1 MKSMKKIFS
10 NDYLRLFIRRESRV
24 VVGNRCVNLWVLTAM
39 LVLTFLAIAFSNAS
53 LSYLKQ
59 KMDDPFTNWVNLPVE
74 SENDLY
80 QLEMT
85 FGDPSSQLT
94 EEYHIEHF
102 SVDYS
107 YHYIFFGKTPEK
119 LPYLGC
125 LFFQSF
131 INNPLLDAILTPSNI
146 VNGCSVPLE
155 ELNDD
160 MIGVIITKEQMD
172 IMGYT
177 DTTAYPAFI
186 NFHQASEGA
195 EQYGVTLYDGYA
207 MVPVPVLAVVRNL
220 PMNMDVV
227 ASLYFF
233 QQQQSVNLPFN
244 LNNPKYASTLMYAIE
259 DSIVAEEINNY
270 LYDNVDDD
278 VDVSLDAVY
287 MPYNRSFRNNHIVCV
302 EGAYEDLTHDYI
314 NELDQMVRENFPA
327 VELTRVYD
335 YDFSLTTPSTGSFVS
350 VQFNSEGLKN
360 IRSFADYLNAEFHID
375 IEMAQIQSKENFSA
389 VSVTATILT
398 WTIIFFALVSVIL
411 FIVNLLRTYFQ
422 RVKRNMGT
430 FKAFGM
436 SNRELIGIYILIL
449 IAIVS
454 GAIIISLVAVIVIQL
469 LLAIC
474 HLTYQGGSP
483 YLLLGNINTLFA
495 ILVILASSVLTVYW
509 VMKNQLSATPGDL
522 IYDR

>member
-1 MKSMKKIFS
+1 
-10 NDYLRLFIRRESRV
+10 
-24 VVGNRCVNLWVLTAM
+24 
-39 LVLTFLAIAFSNAS
+39 
-53 LSYLKQ
+53 
-59 KMDDPFTNWVNLPVE
+59 
-74 SENDLY
+74 
-80 QLEMT
+80 
-85 FGDPSSQLT
+85 
-94 EEYHIEHF
+94 
-102 SVDYS
+102 
-107 YHYIFFGKTPEK
+107 
-119 LPYLGC
+119 
-125 LFFQSF
+125 
-131 INNPLLDAILTPSNI
+131 
-146 VNGCSVPLE
+146 
-155 ELNDD
+155 
-160 MIGVIITKEQMD
+160 
-172 IMGYT
+172 
-177 DTTAYPAFI
+177 
-186 NFHQASEGA
+186 
-195 EQYGVTLYDGYA
+195 
-207 MVPVPVLAVVRNL
+207 
-220 PMNMDVV
+220 
-227 ASLYFF
+227 
-233 QQQQSVNLPFN
+233 
-244 LNNPKYASTLMYAIE
+244 
-259 DSIVAEEINNY
+259 
-270 LYDNVDDD
+270 
-278 VDVSLDAVY
+278 
-287 MPYNRSFRNNHIVCV
+287 
-302 EGAYEDLTHDYI
+302 
-314 NELDQMVRENFPA
+314 
-327 VELTRVYD
+327 VYD

>member
-1 MKSMKKIFS
+1 MKKIFS
-10 NDYLRLFIRRESRV
+10 NDYLRLFVRRESKV
-24 VVGNRCVNLWVLTAM
+24 VVGNRCVNLWVLTIM
-39 LVLTFLAIAFSNAS
+39 LVFTFLAIAFSNAS
-53 LSYLKQ
+53 LSYLQQ

-80 QLEMT
+80 RLQMY
-85 FGDPSSQLT
+85 FGDTTSVLNKQ
-94 EEYHIEHF
+94 YHIEHF

-131 INNPLLDAILTPSNI
+131 IDNPLLDAILKPSNI
-146 VNGCSVPLE
+146 VNDCAVSIDA
-155 ELNDD
+155 LNDEL
-160 MIGVIITKEQMD
+160 IGVIITKEQMEV
-172 IMGYT
+172 MGYT
-177 DTTAYPAFI
+177 DSTAYPAFI

-195 EQYGVTLYDGYA
+195 EQYGVPLYDGYA
-207 MVPVPVLAVVRNL
+207 MVPVPVLAVVRSL
-220 PMNMDVV
+220 PMNMDIV

-233 QQQQSVNLPFN
+233 QQQQSVNRPFN
-244 LNNPKYASTLMYAIE
+244 LNNPRYASSLMYAVE
-259 DSIVAEEINNY
+259 DEKLAEEISDF

-278 VDVSLDAVY
+278 VDVSVDAVY
-287 MPYNRSFRNNHIVCV
+287 MPYNLSFRNSHIVCA
-302 EGAYEDLTHDYI
+302 EGAYEDLSY
-314 NELDQMVRENFPA
+314 ELVNQLDEMVRSHFESA
-327 VELTRVYD
+327 ELTRVYD
-335 YDFSLTTPSTGSFVS
+335 YDFSLTTPSSGSFVS

-360 IRSFADYLNAEFHID
+360 IRSFADYLNSEFHID
-375 IEMAQIQSKENFSA
+375 IEMSQIQSKENFSA

-398 WTIIFFALVSVIL
+398 WTIVFFALISVIL

-436 SNRELIGIYILIL
+436 SNKELIKIYILIL
-449 IAIVS
+449 VAVVLGAMLIA
-454 GAIIISLVAVIVIQL
+454 LVAVILIQL
-469 LLAIC
+469 LL
-474 HLTYQGGSP
+474 LLFRVSYEGGSP
-483 YLLLGNINTLFA
+483 YLIIGNINTILA
-495 ILVILASSVLTVYW
+495 VVVILVSSVLTVYW

>member
-1 MKSMKKIFS
+1 MKKIVS

-24 VVGNRCVNLWVLTAM
+24 VVGNRCVNLWVLTIM

-53 LSYLKQ
+53 LAYLKQ

-80 QLEMT
+80 RLKMT

-94 EEYHIEHF
+94 EQYQIEQF

-107 YHYIFFGKTPEK
+107 YHYIFFGKTPDK

-131 INNPLLDAILTPSNI
+131 IDNPLLDAILTPSNI
-146 VNGCSVPLE
+146 VNGCSVPIE
-155 ELNDD
+155 ELNDE
-160 MIGVIITKEQMD
+160 MIGVIITQEQMEM
-172 IMGYT
+172 MGYT
-177 DTTAYPAFI
+177 DPTAYPSFI

-207 MVPVPVLAVVRNL
+207 MVPVPVLAVVKNL
-220 PMNMDVV
+220 PMNMDIV

-233 QQQQSVNLPFN
+233 QQQQSVNRPFN
-244 LNNPKYASTLMYAIE
+244 LNNPRYASTLLYAVE
-259 DSIVAEEINNY
+259 DAKVAEEINNF

-278 VDVSLDAVY
+278 VDVSVDAVY
-287 MPYNRSFRNNHIVCV
+287 MPYNRAFRDNHIVCV
-302 EGAYEDLTHDYI
+302 EGAYEDLPYDYI
-314 NELDQMVRENFPA
+314 NELDKLVREEFGQA
-327 VELTRVYD
+327 ELTRIYD

-360 IRSFADYLNAEFHID
+360 IRSFADYLNSEFHID
-375 IEMAQIQSKENFSA
+375 IEMSQIQSKENFSA

-398 WTIIFFALVSVIL
+398 WTIVFFALVSVIL

-436 SNRELIGIYILIL
+436 SNKELIHIYILIL
-449 IAIVS
+449 
-454 GAIIISLVAVIVIQL
+454 VAVVLGAMLIA
-469 LLAIC
+469 LLAVIMIQAFLWIC
-474 HLTYQGGSP
+474 NISYQGGSP
-483 YLLLGNINTLFA
+483 YLVIGNINTLLA
-495 ILVILASSVLTVYW
+495 IVVILASSVLTVYW